1 MNSFQESKN
10 ELEAAIRYAENAISA
25 AQATIESMQFRQD
38 IAKKEYEERTGREQA
53 LEDLCNILNKCG
65 FTLDGGTQDPK
76 YIESSEAYAMS
87 IVEKFHTNS
96 L

>member
-1 MNSFQESKN
+1 MTQEKT
-10 ELEAAIRYAENAISA
+10 RH
-25 AQATIESMQFRQD
+25 
-38 IAKKEYEERTGREQA
+38 EQA

-96 L
+96 R